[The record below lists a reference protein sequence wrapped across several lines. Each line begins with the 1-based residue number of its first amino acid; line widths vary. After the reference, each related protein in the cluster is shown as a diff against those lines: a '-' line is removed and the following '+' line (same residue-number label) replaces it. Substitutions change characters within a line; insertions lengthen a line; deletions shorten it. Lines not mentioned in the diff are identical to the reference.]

1 MKIVYKFLSYYSK
14 TYRYADGLILSH
26 NLPSS
31 EKVMSKCVLP
41 SARRH
46 HVQSPFHFDSSEK
59 LRANLWCVQT
69 GWYLP
74 PQRVGTGLRCVPGRI
89 QTPTTTKQQQQ
100 QLDDN

>member
-1 MKIVYKFLSYYSK
+1 
-14 TYRYADGLILSH
+14 
-26 NLPSS
+26 
-31 EKVMSKCVLP
+31 MSKCVLP

-59 LRANLWCVQT
+59 LRANLWCVQM

-89 QTPTTTKQQQQ
+89 QTPTTTKQQQ
-100 QLDDN
+100 LDDN